1 LVNTD
6 ESELALYRA
15 ERRVREIQTKL
26 HRWARDDPHRWF
38 DDLFNLVADPAFL
51 LVAWDRVRGNKGART
66 AGVDGWTAASIVASK
81 GVEVLLDEVRS
92 QLKDRSFRPLPV
104 RERMIPKAG
113 GKRRRLGIAAVR
125 DRVVQAS
132 LKLVLEPIF
141 EADFL
146 PCSYGFRPNRRTHD
160 AVAEVRHLT
169 SHSYEW
175 IVEGD
180 IQACFD
186 EISHPALMDRVRA
199 RVGDKRVLALVKAFL
214 KAGILD
220 EDRVLRATDTGTP
233 QGSILSP
240 LLSNVALS
248 VLDEHI
254 AQAPGGPAASP
265 YQRAKRRAQ
274 GLPNYRLIR
283 YADLCRARHK
293 SAYAEQRIMPTVR

>member
-1 LVNTD
+1 M
-6 ESELALYRA
+6 
-15 ERRVREIQTKL
+15 
-26 HRWARDDPHRWF
+26 
-38 DDLFNLVADPAFL
+38 
-51 LVAWDRVRGNKGART
+51 VRG
-66 AGVDGWTAASIVASK
+66 
-81 GVEVLLDEVRS
+81 VEGFLDELRS
-92 QLKDRSFRPLPV
+92 QLRDRSFRPLPA

-160 AVAEVRHLT
+160 AVAEMRHLT

-180 IQACFD
+180 ITACFD
-186 EISHPALMDRVRA
+186 EISHSGLMDRVRE

-214 KAGILD
+214 KAGILG

-248 VLDEHI
+248 VLDEYI
-254 AQAPGGPAASP
+254 AQAPGPLPYRVGVAGGRRGNPDPGRSPRPRSGVAAATVESMIGD
-265 YQRAKRRAQ
+265 RC
-274 GLPNYRLIR
+274 
-283 YADLCRARHK
+283 ADRG
-293 SAYAEQRIMPTVR
+293 